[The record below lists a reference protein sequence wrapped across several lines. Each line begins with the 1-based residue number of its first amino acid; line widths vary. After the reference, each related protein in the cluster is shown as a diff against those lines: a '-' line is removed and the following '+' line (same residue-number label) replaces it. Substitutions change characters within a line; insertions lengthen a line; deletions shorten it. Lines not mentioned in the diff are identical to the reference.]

1 MLYLQQH
8 VSRFNS
14 AVGCYGATFHYR
26 ADVYASISSVIT
38 LPHDADA
45 QEIILLC
52 RKDFSIAFTQQC
64 MVTIISVTVTR
75 LMMILPMLRVTV
87 MMLRLMVESVM
98 LLNDEDCHK
107 NTQKRFPLW
116 NAHDMSLLCHMSL
129 TLLLRSKKF
138 TLSILATFCLRRRRL
153 CLRMSWVEVLCSVE
167 LLNLRNNTKES
178 IHAKFWLVRERK
190 VSQ

>member
-52 RKDFSIAFTQQC
+52 RKAAWKDFSIAFTQQC
-64 MVTIISVTVTR
+64 THMVTIISVTVTR
-75 LMMILPMLRVTV
+75 LMMSHLTH
-87 MMLRLMVESVM
+87 VES
-98 LLNDEDCHK
+98 DCD
-107 NTQKRFPLW
+107 NVE
-116 NAHDMSLLCHMSL
+116 AHGGICY
-129 TLLLRSKKF
+129 
-138 TLSILATFCLRRRRL
+138 AA
-153 CLRMSWVEVLCSVE
+153 E
-167 LLNLRNNTKES
+167 
-178 IHAKFWLVRERK
+178 
-190 VSQ
+190 